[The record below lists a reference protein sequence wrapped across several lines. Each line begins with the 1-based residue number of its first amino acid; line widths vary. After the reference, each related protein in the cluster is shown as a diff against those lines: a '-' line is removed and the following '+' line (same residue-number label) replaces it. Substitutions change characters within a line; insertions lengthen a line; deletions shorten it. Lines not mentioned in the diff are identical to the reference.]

1 MLKHVVMW
9 RFVDGAEGKS
19 REEHARWMK
28 EHLEALVGVVPE
40 IRALEVGIDCNR
52 GAAAY
57 DAVLITLFDDEE
69 SLKRYKQHPAHLAV
83 SNYCKQVREQ
93 RTVVDFEV

>member
-9 RFVDGAEGKS
+9 RFIEGAEGKS
-19 REEHARWMK
+19 RSEHAQWMK

-40 IRALEVGIDCNR
+40 IRALEVGIDCNK

-57 DAVLITLFDDEE
+57 DAVLISLFEDAEA
-69 SLKRYKQHPAHLAV
+69 LKRYKHHPAHLAI
-83 SNYCKQVREQ
+83 STYCKQVCES

>member
-9 RFVDGAEGKS
+9 RFVEGAEGKS
-19 REEHARWMK
+19 RSEHAQWMK

-57 DAVLITLFDDEE
+57 DAVLISFFDDAEA
-69 SLKRYKQHPAHLAV
+69 LKRYKNHPAHQAI
-83 SNYCKQVREQ
+83 STHCKQVRES
-93 RTVVDFEV
+93 RTVVDYEV

>member
-9 RFVDGAEGKS
+9 RFIEGAEGKS
-19 REEHARWMK
+19 RNEHAQWMK

-40 IRALEVGIDCNR
+40 IRTLEVGIDCNR

-57 DAVLITLFDDEE
+57 DAVLISLFEDAEA
-69 SLKRYKQHPAHLAV
+69 LKRYKNHPAHQAI
-83 SNYCKQVREQ
+83 SNYCKQIRES

>member
-9 RFVDGAEGKS
+9 RFIEGAEGKS
-19 REEHARWMK
+19 RSEHAQWMK

-40 IRALEVGIDCNR
+40 IRALEVGIDCNK

-57 DAVLITLFDDEE
+57 DAVLISLFEDTEA
-69 SLKRYKQHPAHLAV
+69 LKRYKHHPAHLAI
-83 SNYCKQVREQ
+83 STYCKQVRES